1 MESKPHQRT
10 VVRVPRVAWLLLP
23 AVLLGIWI
31 AQAPVASA
39 GSGGIISLSPTSGP
53 VGTVVTVSVNVSL
66 SSPATYILSATT
78 PAPASGGCATAQ
90 PIPGVAPITVGAQG
104 GVAQFPW
111 PADLS
116 GGPYWLCAAPQN
128 GAGDTVLSRD
138 PFTVITGAT
147 PTPAVPVAIAV
158 PPAGVSAG
166 TSMTVTVSGW
176 ASAGTLPPSSV
187 VLESTDGATQTL
199 LQFTSEA
206 GRGHNQFVLTVAL
219 PRDTQ
224 PGAYTLLVAGSG
236 IQANS
241 ASFSVLAPA
250 APAPTPTPIGGIT
263 AVSSVPPGTGTSPG
277 SPIVFIAAGVG
288 LLLVAALGL
297 LMLARNRGAQF

>member
-1 MESKPHQRT
+1 MESASHRRIVARIP
-10 VVRVPRVAWLLLP
+10 PVAWVLLP
-23 AVLLGIWI
+23 AVLLGMWI
-31 AQAPVASA
+31 VRAPVASA

-66 SSPATYILSATT
+66 SSPTTYILSATT
-78 PAPASGGCATAQ
+78 TAPTSGGCATAQ

-116 GGPYWLCAAPQN
+116 RGPYWLCAAPQN
-128 GAGDTVLSRD
+128 GAGDTVQSRD

-147 PTPAVPVAIAV
+147 PTPAATVDIAV
-158 PPAGVSAG
+158 PAGGVSAG

-176 ASAGTLPPSSV
+176 VSADTLPPSSV
-187 VLESTDGATQTL
+187 VLESADGATQTL
-199 LQFTSEA
+199 PQFTSAA

-224 PGAYTLLVAGSG
+224 PGTYTLLIAGSG

-241 ASFSVLAPA
+241 SSFTVLAPA
-250 APAPTPTPIGGIT
+250 APAATPTPIGGAT
-263 AVSSVPPGTGTSPG
+263 AVSSVPRGTGASPV

-288 LLLVAALGL
+288 LLLVAGLGL